1 MKLNRENFKKS
12 ATIDGRA
19 MYVYTCN
26 DQNFYLVQGYVNGKR
41 AIKVWSGSE
50 DMLLDDEVGN
60 TFDNALDAWNK
71 LEELLEVCAPQQSSS
86 GGFKN
91 NPQENPNIL
100 PFLAIGDVK
109 SNSKRDVTF
118 FVLLD
123 DKSQTS
129 VYSFEV
135 DADLMPSNLPKDK
148 VFVVDWTSVEAP
160 MLFKSEIIMKEYS
173 QVVFEEEPT
182 KLVFLFI
189 PKSIVN
195 QGGEKGGNTEGGDE
209 PGDEPGGEP
218 TPPKKKGEK
227 GEKGKKGEPSDEPGD
242 EEPPNEG
249 GLPSDEEPPN
259 EGGLPSDEEPPNEG
273 GLPSDEE
280 PPNEGGL
287 PKKGGDGEP
296 KNEDEEPKDEKGN
309 ITQKDI
315 RVDFG
320 DTIMRISQITGEP
333 PSVVSRFFSKKNSG
347 ATFLQTNKF
356 NEIKTALGLPQNLNS
371 NQVSEIIINS
381 K

>member
-12 ATIDGRA
+12 TTRDDRTL
-19 MYVYTCN
+19 YEYTCN
-26 DQNFYLVQGYVNGKR
+26 DQNFYLVQGYLNGKR

-60 TFDNALDAWNK
+60 TFDNALEAWNK
-71 LEELLEVCAPQQSSS
+71 FEELLEACAPKQSSS

-100 PFLAIGDVK
+100 PLLAIGDVK
-109 SNSKRDVTF
+109 SNDKRDVTF
-118 FVLLD
+118 FVQLD

-129 VYSFEV
+129 VYTFEV
-135 DADLMPSNLPKDK
+135 EASLMPSNLPKDK
-148 VFVVDWTSVEAP
+148 AFVVDWTSIEAP
-160 MLFKSEIIMKEYS
+160 MIFKSEIIMKAYDTIK
-173 QVVFEEEPT
+173 FEEEPN

-195 QGGEKGGNTEGGDE
+195 QGGEKGGNTEGGE
-209 PGDEPGGEP
+209 EGGEP
-218 TPPKKKGEK
+218 KEGGEE
-227 GEKGKKGEPSDEPGD
+227 GGEPKEGGEEGGEPKEGGEEGGEPKEGGEEGGEPG
-242 EEPPNEG
+242 NEG
-249 GLPSDEEPPN
+249 GQ
-259 EGGLPSDEEPPNEG
+259 
-273 GLPSDEE
+273 
-280 PPNEGGL
+280 
-287 PKKGGDGEP
+287 P
-296 KNEDEEPKDEKGN
+296 KNGGQPSDEEPKDEKGN
-309 ITQKDI
+309 GKLNDI

-320 DTIMRISQITGEP
+320 DTIMRISQITDEP

-371 NQVSEIIINS
+371 TQVSEIIINS